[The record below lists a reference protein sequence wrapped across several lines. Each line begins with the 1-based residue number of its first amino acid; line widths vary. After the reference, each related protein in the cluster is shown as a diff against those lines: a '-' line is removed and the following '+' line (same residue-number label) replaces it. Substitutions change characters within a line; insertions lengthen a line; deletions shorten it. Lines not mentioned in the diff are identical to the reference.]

1 MARSTSALRSFVAR
15 LVRWLMQAILIWL
28 VGSILAVTS
37 YRFINPPITLLM
49 IGRMLEGDPLH
60 KQWTA
65 LDDMAASLPLAAIAS
80 EDAHFCTHHGF
91 DLAAIAKA
99 ERANA
104 HGHKL
109 RGGSTI
115 SQQTA
120 KNVFLWP
127 ARSWLRKG
135 LEAWFTLLIEAIW
148 PKKRIMEVYL
158 NVAEWGRG
166 VYGAQAAAN
175 HYFDV
180 DASDLTPA
188 QSARLVAILPSPRKW
203 SPIKQ
208 THRVARKTRNVRR
221 ALPTVRDALSD
232 CL

>member
-1 MARSTSALRSFVAR
+1 MARSITAPRSLLQRLWRWCVRALMVS
-15 LVRWLMQAILIWL
+15 L
-28 VGSILAVTS
+28 VGSVLIVTI

-49 IGRMLEGDPLH
+49 IGRTLDGDPLH

-65 LDDMAASLPLAAIAS
+65 LEDIAPSLPLAAIAS
-80 EDAHFCTHHGF
+80 EDSHFCTHHGF
-91 DLAAIAKA
+91 DLRAIANA

-135 LEAWFTLLIEAIW
+135 LEAWFTLLMEAIW

-158 NVAEWGRG
+158 NVAEWGPG
-166 VYGAQAAAN
+166 IYGAQAAAN

-180 DASDLTPA
+180 DASDLSPA

-203 SPIKQ
+203 SPIRQ
-208 THRVARKTRNVRR
+208 SHRVARKTRNVRR
-221 ALPTVRDALSD
+221 ALPTVRDELSD